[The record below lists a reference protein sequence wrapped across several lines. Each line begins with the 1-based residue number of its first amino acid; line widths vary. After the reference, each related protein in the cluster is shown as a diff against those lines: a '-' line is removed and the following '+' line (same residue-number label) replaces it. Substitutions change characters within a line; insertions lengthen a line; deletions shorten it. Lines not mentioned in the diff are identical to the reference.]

1 MKALA
6 QLRIGAHIAIAVAIA
21 AGTSGRAVFST
32 LYPSAPISAQEHVD
46 MTQHPYASLAGAMLP
61 GVVAGLL
68 SFVVFRW
75 LAKKNDPNI
84 SN

>member
-6 QLRIGAHIAIAVAIA
+6 QLRIGAHIAIAIFIG
-21 AGTSGRAVFST
+21 AGTSARAVFST
-32 LYPSAPISAQEHVD
+32 LYPGGPISAQEHVD
-46 MTQHPYASLAGAMLP
+46 MAQHPYASLARAMLP

-68 SFVVFRW
+68 SFVVFRG
-75 LAKKNDPNI
+75 LAKKNDPDI